1 MFLHARKPILD
12 HGRFIMF
19 EYDFSYNNILSS
31 RIVKKEGILF
41 DERFSFESYWENGF
55 DHYERLFYTNENGE
69 V

>member
-1 MFLHARKPILD
+1 
-12 HGRFIMF
+12 MF